1 MLTTDYLF
9 YALYIYYNSSRFW
22 DQNGFQQVS
31 VVVVLKTK
39 KLSEGKLFKQ
49 AMSN

>member
-1 MLTTDYLF
+1 MLTTDF
-9 YALYIYYNSSRFW
+9 WFCALYLYYNSSRFW
-22 DQNGFQQVS
+22 DKNGFQLES
-31 VVVVLKTK
+31 VVVVLKAK